1 MAASAKNKYHPYVS
15 VVCVTYNRRPFLPTF
30 FECMRAQTYPRKRFE
45 IVVVDDGTDCVRDA
59 VEQHGHGLTVRY
71 HRVEQKMALGAKRNL
86 SHTLVDKKAKYIV
99 AADDDDY
106 HCRERIAHSVE
117 MLEKTPDAMI
127 AGASILY
134 IYFKHIQQM
143 YQFGPYAVNRP
154 DGSVTDRF
162 SPRNTHSTNGCFA
175 YRRELADQR
184 QYSSTACLAEE
195 RAFLAEYTIP
205 MVQLDPT
212 KTILVVSHEHNTFD
226 KRTLL
231 KEPNP
236 ECVKP
241 SSLTVD
247 TFISSPSIRRFFM
260 EEIDGLLE
268 AYDPGH
274 PRMKPDVLK
283 QIQEIDAQRQKM
295 VDDARQK
302 AAATGTPTIMVNEP
316 GRPPRALSPEEI
328 VQLIGQLQSQV
339 DYYTKRST
347 ELETQCERLR
357 SELLQKHGAL
367 TQAHQR
373 IQELEMPSSGPPPP
387 PPSTVAPEATATK
400 RPTPPPTHS
409 VPLIVNTGTGVLDI
423 EHP

>member
-1 MAASAKNKYHPYVS
+1 MAASANTKSKYHPYVS

-45 IVVVDDGTDCVRDA
+45 IVVVDDGTDCVRDV
-59 VEQHGHGLTVRY
+59 VEKHGHGLTVRY

-86 SHTLVDKKAKYIV
+86 SHTLVDNKAKYIV

-127 AGASILY
+127 AGSSILY

-154 DGSVTDRF
+154 DGSVSDRF

-184 QYSSTACLAEE
+184 QYSPTACLAEE

-231 KEPNP
+231 KEPNQ
-236 ECVKP
+236 ELVKP
-241 SSLTVD
+241 SPLTVD

-268 AYDPGH
+268 TYDPGH

-283 QIQEIDAQRQKM
+283 QIQEIDAERQK
-295 VDDARQK
+295 VVEELRQK
-302 AAATGTPTIMVNEP
+302 TAAAGIPTIMVNEP
-316 GRPPRALSPEEI
+316 GRPPRSLSPEEI
-328 VQLIGQLQSQV
+328 VQLIGQLQAQV
-339 DYYTKRST
+339 DYCTKRST

-367 TQAHQR
+367 TEAHR
-373 IQELEMPSSGPPPP
+373 RLSIYESSSSSSILSPASLSPIP
-387 PPSTVAPEATATK
+387 A
-400 RPTPPPTHS
+400 PTPAPAVVS
-409 VPLIVNTGTGVLDI
+409 LIIADTGDGVLDVG
-423 EHP
+423 H